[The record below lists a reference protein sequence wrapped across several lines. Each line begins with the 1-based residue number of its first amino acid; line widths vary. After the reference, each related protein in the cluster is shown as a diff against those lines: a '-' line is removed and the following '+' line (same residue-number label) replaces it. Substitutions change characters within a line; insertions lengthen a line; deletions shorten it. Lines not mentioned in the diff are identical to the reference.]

1 MVKRSLRRTLW
12 LLAAWLPLA
21 LAASGCL
28 GGGGIGELNEVALSE
43 RDLPADWVL
52 ADFDQAEG
60 RVLWDLLP
68 ELLTSNSEAQ
78 LFARAFQDEA
88 GRHGAA
94 TILISTDDPAALPNP
109 AEGQRVLGPLARL
122 LVASEGLWGP
132 PVVGGDPGTYF
143 ASSEIPIPGSL
154 HSRLVGLLDDGSLYS
169 DSLVFSSGSVL
180 AVVTV
185 WYPEDEGPF
194 QEIEELAVM
203 VEERLRSYLQDG

>member
-21 LAASGCL
+21 LAAAGCL

-88 GRHGAA
+88 ARRR
-94 TILISTDDPAALPNP
+94 DDPDFDRRSSRAPEPGRGPTSARAARE
-109 AEGQRVLGPLARL
+109 AA
-122 LVASEGLWGP
+122 
-132 PVVGGDPGTYF
+132 GG
-143 ASSEIPIPGSL
+143 
-154 HSRLVGLLDDGSLYS
+154 
-169 DSLVFSSGSVL
+169 
-180 AVVTV
+180 
-185 WYPEDEGPF
+185 
-194 QEIEELAVM
+194 
-203 VEERLRSYLQDG
+203 